1 MGEVSWN
8 TLRQI
13 VYERADGCC
22 EYCQTCETNS
32 GQTMQVDH
40 IDPMGDDVLDN
51 LCLSCW
57 NCNSSKQRQ
66 RWSLT
71 RRQGHA
77 CRCSIRACRSGQNIL
92 SGLRAGRTC
101 AA

>member
-1 MGEVSWN
+1 MGELSWN
-8 TLRQI
+8 ARKQI
-13 VYERADGCC
+13 VYERANGCC

-40 IDPMGDDVLDN
+40 INPLGDDVLDN

-57 NCNSSKQRQ
+57 NCNSSKHKA

-71 RRQGHA
+71 PRQGCG
-77 CRCSIRACRSGQNIL
+77 CRCSILVRRSGQNIL

-101 AA
+101 TA

>member
-8 TLRQI
+8 VLRQI

-51 LCLSCW
+51 LCFSCW
-57 NCNSSKQRQ
+57 NCNSSKHKATLVTDPETGARVP
-66 RWSLT
+66 L
-71 RRQGHA
+71 
-77 CRCSIRACRSGQNIL
+77 SIRACRSGQNIL
-92 SGLRAGRTC
+92 RGLRAGRTC
-101 AA
+101 VA